1 MLVGA
6 QDHEDDR
13 SEKRDGMQ
21 EQVERQRS
29 VRTEGWIGG
38 CAAIF
43 DPRATHG
50 AHSNIRFLTA
60 LLKFPST
67 GR

>member
-13 SEKRDGMQ
+13 SEKRDGIQ
-21 EQVERQRS
+21 EQIKGERS

-38 CAAIF
+38 CAAIV
-43 DPRATHG
+43 DPRAGHG

-60 LLKFPST
+60 LLKLPST